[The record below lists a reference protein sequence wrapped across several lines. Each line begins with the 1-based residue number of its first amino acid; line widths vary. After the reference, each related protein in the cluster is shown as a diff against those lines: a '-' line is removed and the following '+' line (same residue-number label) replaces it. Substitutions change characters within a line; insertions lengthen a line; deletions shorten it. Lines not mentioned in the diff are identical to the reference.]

1 METLSET
8 ELAGRAGTTVD
19 RVRELAELGIVAP
32 EADGT
37 YRPTGIQRVRFAAAL
52 QQSGI
57 SLRDISTLISTGRLS
72 FSFIDLLFPTPAAFS
87 GSTYR
92 EFSEERGLSM
102 DVIESI
108 HEAIGL
114 PSPSQDELV
123 REDDAAM
130 FPMAQLALG
139 LGLDTTVLGRV
150 LRVYGENL
158 RRIAQAEPD
167 FYHTY
172 VELPLIRSGMTEMQ
186 MRELATEM
194 STQLIPVIER
204 LILWI
209 YQRHFEHYT
218 IEHIVEHVE
227 AAMEDAGFE
236 RTRAVKPPA
245 IAFLDLTGY
254 TRLTEERGDEV
265 AAELASS
272 LAGLVQRESQRRGGR
287 PVKWLGDGVMFHF
300 PDPGQAVLCGVEMVE
315 QAPASGLP
323 EAHVGVNA
331 GPVVFRDG
339 DYFGRTV
346 NVAAR
351 IAGRAGPSEVLV
363 SKGVVELAGAE
374 GLRFEEIGP
383 VELKGV
389 THPVVLHRV
398 LRDGS

>member
-1 METLSET
+1 MSET
-8 ELAGRAGTTVD
+8 ELAGRAGTTAD
-19 RVRELAELGIVAP
+19 RVRRLAELGIVAP

-37 YRPTGIQRVRFAAAL
+37 YRAPTVQRVRFAAAL
-52 QQSGI
+52 EQSGI
-57 SLRDISTLISTGRLS
+57 SLEDISTLIATSRLS
-72 FSFIDLLFPTPAAFS
+72 FSFIDLLFPAPAAFS
-87 GSTYR
+87 SSTYR
-92 EFSEERGLSM
+92 QFSVERGLSM
-102 DVIESI
+102 DVIEAI

-114 PSPSQDELV
+114 PSPSEDELV

-227 AAMEDAGFE
+227 AAMEEAGFE
-236 RTRAVKPPA
+236 RTRTVTPPA

-254 TRLTEERGDEV
+254 TRLTEEQGDEV

-323 EAHVGVNA
+323 QAHVGVNA

-363 SKGVVELAGAE
+363 SQDVVRLARVEGV
-374 GLRFEEIGP
+374 RFEEIGP

-398 LRDGS
+398 LRDGR

>member
-1 METLSET
+1 MDALTT
-8 ELAGRAGTTVD
+8 EQFAARGGATPERIQRLV
-19 RVRELAELGIVAP
+19 ELGIVAP

-37 YRPTGIQRVRFAAAL
+37 FRPAGVQRVRFADVL
-52 QQSGI
+52 ERSGI
-57 SLRDISTLISTGRLS
+57 SLEDISSLLSSGRLS
-72 FSFIDLLFPTPAAFS
+72 FSFLDLLFPVPAAYS
-87 GSTYR
+87 DRTYR
-92 EFSEERGLSM
+92 QLSAERGLSM
-102 DVIESI
+102 DVIEAI

-114 PSPSQDELV
+114 PNPAEDDLV

-130 FPMAQLALG
+130 FPVAQLALG
-139 LGLDTTVLGRV
+139 LGLETSVIGRV

-172 VELPLIRSGMTEMQ
+172 VELPLLRSGMTEMQ

-194 STQLIPVIER
+194 STQLIPVIQQ

-227 AAMEDAGFE
+227 AAMEEAGIE
-236 RTRAVKPPA
+236 RKREVKPPA

-254 TRLTEERGDEV
+254 TRLTEERGDEA
-265 AAELASS
+265 AAELAAS
-272 LAGLVQRESQRRGGR
+272 LAGLVQREAQRRGGR

-300 PDPGQAVLCGVEMVE
+300 PDPGQAVMCGVEMVE
-315 QAPASGLP
+315 QAPAAGLP
-323 EAHVGVNA
+323 QAHVGVNA

-346 NVAAR
+346 NVASR
-351 IAGRAGPSEVLV
+351 IASRAGPSEVLV
-363 SKGVVELAGAE
+363 SQDVVEAASADGISFRE
-374 GLRFEEIGP
+374 VGP

-389 THPVVLHRV
+389 ARPVVLHRAE
-398 LRDGS
+398 RTG

>member
-1 METLSET
+1 MEALSET
-8 ELAGRAGTTVD
+8 ELAGRSGTTAD
-19 RVRELAELGIVAP
+19 RVRRLSDLGIIAP

-37 YRPTGIQRVRFAAAL
+37 YRATGIQRVRFAAAL
-52 QQSGI
+52 EQSGI
-57 SLRDISTLISTGRLS
+57 SLEDISTLISTGRLS

-87 GSTYR
+87 GSTYGQL
-92 EFSEERGLSM
+92 SVERGLSM
-102 DVIESI
+102 DVIEAI

-172 VELPLIRSGMTEMQ
+172 VELPLVRSGMSEMQ

-209 YQRHFEHYT
+209 YHRHFEHYT

-227 AAMEDAGFE
+227 AAMEDAGIE
-236 RTRAVKPPA
+236 RTRTVTPPA

-254 TRLTEERGDEV
+254 TRLTEEQGDEV
-265 AAELASS
+265 AAELASR

-300 PDPGQAVLCGVEMVE
+300 PDPSQAVLCGVEMVE

-323 EAHVGVNA
+323 QAHVGVNA
-331 GPVVFRDG
+331 GPVIFRDG

-351 IAGRAGPSEVLV
+351 IAARAGPSEVLV
-363 SKGVVELAGAE
+363 SQDVVEMAGAE
-374 GLRFEEIGP
+374 GVRFEEIGP

-389 THPVVLHRV
+389 TRPVVLHRAI
-398 LRDGS
+398 RDGR